1 MQPMKSLFLRR
12 LFDNLDVVIAV
23 SFISITGLLFLKYFT
38 PGIFLLYSIINDIL
52 PVYLACLL
60 FLYTKFKKINLNKKV
75 EQEYNNNFN
84 KLHIIYLLSIIFFI
98 CLTISGFV
106 LNNSLYYYPISY
118 TYLRIIMALCLLFSI
133 YYLTRKINYKIY
145 YFILFQIIIFALF
158 IRLSPYAIYPTV
170 FGGDVWYHL
179 GLAEKISQLGSLDGL
194 TYLTYAYY
202 PIMHLLIA
210 TIKTILNVPLVSSL
224 MYSITLCNA
233 ISIIFIG
240 IISLKLFEDKKVSL
254 YATFFLVFLGTHV
267 HHSFS
272 LVGVS
277 IGFIIIPLLLFL
289 ILKRISDK
297 SLNYA
302 MLSILLM
309 ITLILAHPNSCV
321 MTQVMLVLF
330 CLTLFLF
337 DMIYFNRI
345 NQTLFSIP
353 LLFITMLIAYWIY
366 ITKFLN
372 HLPNIVENFMFKVS
386 GETIVILTEMDIS
399 ITITKILG
407 DIVFGITIFF
417 MVFGLL
423 TVFRQS
429 DKYKNAFFLMASFM
443 FFFGI
448 FGGVMQMGSLL
459 PWRWSYY
466 GSIFGMVVFS
476 CGVIEFINLRICR
489 RIPFRKIGIALLCVF
504 IILSL
509 GGYDTSCPFSG
520 HKLLTDDDSQLRE
533 GLSYPELYTSYF
545 VLEHYKQ
552 PKIYSD
558 YSGMLNQ
565 RYFNYT
571 LKTDIVDNI
580 ENNDYNIEGIFMY
593 RNYILDNEI
602 WVETKQSRKFVVGY
616 TLYKISRN
624 PEKDL
629 ENNTNADIIY
639 DTNETKCYKLHMP
652 DNFS

>member
-1 MQPMKSLFLRR
+1 MKSLFLRR
-12 LFDNLDVVIAV
+12 LFDNLDVVIAA
-23 SFISITGLLFLKYFT
+23 SFIFITSLLFLKYFT
-38 PGIFLLYSIINDIL
+38 PGIFLPYSIINDIL

-84 KLHIIYLLSIIFFI
+84 KIHIIYICLIIFFI
-98 CLTISGFV
+98 CLTISVFI
-106 LNNSLYYYPISY
+106 LKNSLYYYPISY

-133 YYLTRKINYKIY
+133 YYLKRTDYKTY

-170 FGGDVWYHL
+170 FGADVWYHL
-179 GLAEKISQLGSLDGL
+179 NLADKISQLGSLDGL

-210 TIKTILNVPLVSSL
+210 AIKIILNVPLMSSL

-240 IISLKLFEDKKVSL
+240 IICLKLFEDKKVSL
-254 YATFFLVFLGTHV
+254 YATFFLAFLGTHV
-267 HHSFS
+267 SHSFA
-272 LVGVS
+272 LVGLS
-277 IGFIIIPLLLFL
+277 IAFIIVPLLLFL

-297 SLNYA
+297 SMNYA
-302 MLSILLM
+302 ILSILLM

-337 DMIYFNRI
+337 DMVYFNRI

-353 LLFITMLIAYWIY
+353 ILFITMLIAYWIY
-366 ITKFLN
+366 ISKFLKY
-372 HLPNIVENFMFKVS
+372 LPNMVENFMFKVS
-386 GETIVILTEMDIS
+386 GETIVILTKMDIS
-399 ITITKILG
+399 ITLTKILG
-407 DIVFGITIFF
+407 DIVFGTTIFF

-448 FGGVMQMGSLL
+448 FCGLIQMGSIL
-459 PWRWSYY
+459 PWRWIFY

-489 RIPFRKIGIALLCVF
+489 RISFRRIGIALLCIF

-509 GGYDTSCPFSG
+509 GGYDTSCPFFG
-520 HKLLTDDDSQLRE
+520 HKLLTDEDSQVR
-533 GLSYPELYTSYF
+533 GIGMSYPELYTSYF

-558 YSGMLNQ
+558 LGFIDFLS
-565 RYFNYT
+565 RKCFNGT
-571 LKTDIVDNI
+571 LKYDFADNI
-580 ENNDYNIEGIFMY
+580 ENNDYNIDGIFMY
-593 RNYILDNEI
+593 RKYMLNNKI
-602 WVETKQSRKFVVGY
+602 WVETKQSREFVVGY
-616 TLYKISRN
+616 MQYKISRN

-639 DTNETKCYKLHMP
+639 DTNETKCYKLHIP
-652 DNFS
+652 DKP